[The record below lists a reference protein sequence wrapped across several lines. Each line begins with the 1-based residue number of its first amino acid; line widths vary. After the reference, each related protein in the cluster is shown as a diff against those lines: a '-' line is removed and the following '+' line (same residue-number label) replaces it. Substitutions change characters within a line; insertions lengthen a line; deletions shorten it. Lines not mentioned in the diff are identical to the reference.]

1 MTKQITTCTQSRDLF
16 KGSTSKTELLAD
28 SKCFKRVLLGK
39 NTQNQICQGVL
50 LQMLNFPERVTQDQ
64 IRKLDVISRTD

>member
-16 KGSTSKTELLAD
+16 KDNTSKKELLTD

-39 NTQNQICQGVL
+39 NTQNQICQRVL
-50 LQMLNFPERVTQDQ
+50 FQMLNFPERVTQD
-64 IRKLDVISRTD
+64 I